1 MNKCRTTIITNFS
14 GPGTSCSS
22 GTGCSRCRNSI
33 NSQLYF
39 AVISIS
45 SISGCVT
52 TIAAVTT
59 VTAFI
64 ANIITS
70 RGTTISTFTTYT
82 ANGRTCQAAG
92 SQHRFTA
99 GHLHSESISIAALHS
114 VAAVSAYPFSRICT

>member
-59 VTAFI
+59 VTAYSCCTDTVKCSTDGAIDGLYSPGYSCASGSCGITI
-64 ANIITS
+64 AYVS
-70 RGTTISTFTTYT
+70 ALTTAAALAAFT
-82 ANGRTCQAAG
+82 AN
-92 SQHRFTA
+92 S
-99 GHLHSESISIAALHS
+99 
-114 VAAVSAYPFSRICT
+114 